1 MAPPRI
7 LVVEDDPSTLVAL
20 STALEA
26 SGYAVERESDGLAA
40 LSLAQRTRFD
50 AIISDVNLPGTDG
63 FTLCRRLREQQI
75 FTPIVLLTSRDSDI
89 DEALGLELGADDYVT
104 KPFSLR
110 VLRARL
116 AGLLRRASPAEP
128 DPSDDRFALGPLVI
142 DRARLTVRW
151 YGALID
157 CTVTEL
163 RIIEA
168 LATRAGRVLS
178 REKLLELG
186 REDRSFVA
194 PRIVDTY
201 VARLRKKLD
210 AARPA
215 SNPIETVVG
224 AGYRYREGG

>member
-7 LVVEDDPSTLVAL
+7 LVVEDDPSTLAAL

-116 AGLLRRASPAEP
+116 AGLLRRANPAEP
-128 DPSDDRFALGPLVI
+128 DPSEDRFVLGPLVI

-151 YGALID
+151 HGALID

-194 PRIVDTY
+194 PRIIDTY

-210 AARPA
+210 AARPE

-224 AGYRYREGG
+224 AGYRYREGR

>member
-1 MAPPRI
+1 MSRPRV
-7 LVVEDDPSTLVAL
+7 LLVEDDPNT
-20 STALEA
+20 
-26 SGYAVERESDGLAA
+26 LAA
-40 LSLAQRTRFD
+40 LGDAFADGGYDVAREDDGARGLARALREGFD
-50 AIISDVNLPGTDG
+50 VIVSDVNLPGLDG
-63 FTLCRRLREQQI
+63 FSLCRRLRAAARS
-75 FTPIVLLTSRDSDI
+75 TPLILLTSRDSDI

-116 AGLLRRASPAEP
+116 AGLLRRANPAEP
-128 DPSDDRFALGPLVI
+128 DPSEDRFVLGPLVI

-151 YGALID
+151 HGALID

-194 PRIVDTY
+194 PRIIDTY

-210 AARPA
+210 AARPE

-224 AGYRYREGG
+224 AGYRYREGR